1 MPIDYQGAIERANF
15 RITTL
20 KAFEIQVKA
29 LPQYGQDLLDAL
41 CYFNG
46 LYQTVQNNMDDEM
59 ANMLPGGIAH
69 RVSEIGPL
77 ISHLRHALTSLD
89 GTGSNARRLESL
101 IEIVKRELP

>member
-1 MPIDYQGAIERANF
+1 MPIDYEGAIERANF
-15 RITTL
+15 RITML

-41 CYFNG
+41 RYFSN
-46 LYQTVQNNMDDEM
+46 LHQAVQSMDDET
-59 ANMLPGGIAH
+59 ANMLPGGIAY

-77 ISHLRHALTSLD
+77 ISHLHHVLTSLD

-101 IEIVKRELP
+101 MEIVKRELP

>member
-29 LPQYGQDLLDAL
+29 LPKYSQDLLDAL

-46 LYQTVQNNMDDEM
+46 LHQTVQIMDDET
-59 ANMLPGGIAH
+59 ANMLPVGIHH
-69 RVSEIGPL
+69 RICEIGPL
-77 ISHLRHALTSLD
+77 ISHLRHVLTSLD
-89 GTGSNARRLESL
+89 GTGSNARCLEPL
-101 IEIVKRELP
+101 MKIVKRELP

>member
-1 MPIDYQGAIERANF
+1 MPIDYEGAIKRANF

-41 CYFNG
+41 RYFKG
-46 LYQTVQNNMDDEM
+46 LHEAVQNMDGEM

-77 ISHLRHALTSLD
+77 VSHLSHILTSLD
-89 GTGSNARRLESL
+89 GSGSNARRMESL
-101 IEIVKRELP
+101 MEIVKRELP